1 MWWKMEKRKAKSEP
15 SFIVVVVVG
24 CIWAKVWKRVEEEAS
39 SSFNIK
45 QVEQ

>member
-1 MWWKMEKRKAKSEP
+1 MWWKMEKERNKNEP
-15 SFIVVVVVG
+15 SFIAM
-24 CIWAKVWKRVEEEAS
+24 CIWAKVWKREEAS